1 MALSIIPRLNYHYA
15 FKDLIISLSGLFKK
29 HFNYDE
35 LKFMYNVDEVL
46 FFNHA
51 RTAMRIALNSLDLK
65 KDATVG
71 LMGFNCLTVM
81 NSIKSAGF
89 NLLFIDITDDF
100 QIDMSDFISKVGK
113 MDALIINHMFGIP
126 NSTILDI
133 RKDFPTLPVIED
145 CAHSFMTTLNGKL
158 TGTFGDIAVFSYGKG
173 KFPSVGDGGF
183 MILNNRNFAEV
194 VSEQYKELQTVSLLS
209 EIKNILSAVILSLM
223 HIPLVYKNITLRYFK
238 NLDNKKDL
246 VGKYSTKEKS
256 FYKSNL
262 NLFLSKVKVKDSL
275 LRQQKLNGEAIQ
287 KEIKAKLVA
296 YTGDYNCFMLPIYLE
311 NRDNFIE
318 YCAENG
324 VEAGK
329 HFSKSIQW
337 AKEFGYET
345 GTCPNAERIAE
356 KVVTLPV
363 HYSYNISKLRKVIC
377 NYFKYEKNG

>member
-51 RTAMRIALNSLDLK
+51 RTAMRIALNSLGLK
-65 KDATVG
+65 KGATVG

-81 NSIKSAGF
+81 NSIKLAGF
-89 NLLFIDITDDF
+89 NLLYIDVTDDF
-100 QIDMSDFISKVGK
+100 QIDMSDFNSKAGK

-126 NSTILDI
+126 NRTILEI

-158 TGTFGDIAVFSYGKG
+158 TGTFGDMAVFSYGKG

-183 MILNNRNFAEV
+183 LVINNKAFMNTLIT
-194 VSEQYKELQTVSLLS
+194 QYKELEPITFIS
-209 EIKNILSAVILSLM
+209 EIKNITTSVLLGILHM
-223 HIPLVYKNITLRYFK
+223 PFIYKNITLKLFK
-238 NLDNKKDL
+238 GIDNKKDI
-246 VGKYSTKEKS
+246 VGKYSTKEQS

-262 NLFLSKVKVKDSL
+262 NLFLSKIKAKDQL
-275 LRQQKLNGEAIQ
+275 LNKQKTNGKAIQ
-287 KEIKAKLVA
+287 KEINAKFVA
-296 YTGDYNCFMLPIYLE
+296 FKGDYNYFMLPIFLE
-311 NRDNFIE
+311 KRDEFIE

-324 VEAGK
+324 VEVGK

-337 AKEFGYET
+337 AKEFGYVD
-345 GTCPNAERIAE
+345 GSCPNAEKIAE
-356 KVVTLPV
+356 KIVTIPC
-363 HYSYNISKLRKVIC
+363 HYNFFKNKIQLICELIKNYN
-377 NYFKYEKNG
+377 NE

>member
-1 MALSIIPRLNYHYA
+1 MALSIIPRLNYHYT

-29 HFNYDE
+29 NFNYDE

-51 RTAMRIALNSLDLK
+51 RTAMRIALNSLNLK

-89 NLLFIDITDDF
+89 NLLFIDVTDDF
-100 QIDMSDFISKVGK
+100 QIDMCDFRTKVGK
-113 MDALIINHMFGIP
+113 MDALVINHMFGIP
-126 NSTILDI
+126 NKTII
-133 RKDFPTLPVIED
+133 EIKNQFPALPVIED
-145 CAHSFMTTLNGKL
+145 CAHSFMTTINGKL

-194 VSEQYKELQTVSLLS
+194 VSEQYEKLQTVSLLS
-209 EIKNILSAVILSLM
+209 EIKNILSAVVLSLM

-238 NLDNKKDL
+238 NLDNKKDF

-256 FYKSNL
+256 YYKSNL
-262 NLFLSKVKVKDSL
+262 NLFLSKLKVKESL
-275 LRQQKLNGEAIQ
+275 LRQQIINGEAIQ
-287 KEIKAKLVA
+287 KEIHAKLVA
-296 YTGDYNCFMLPIYLE
+296 YTGDYNYFMLPIYLE

-318 YCAENG
+318 YCAKNG
-324 VEAGK
+324 VEVGK
-329 HFSKSIQW
+329 HFTKSIHW

-345 GTCPNAERIAE
+345 GTCPNAEKIAE
-356 KVVTLPV
+356 KIVTLPV
-363 HYSYNISKLRKVIC
+363 HYSYNISKLRKMIN
-377 NYFKYEKNG
+377 NYFKLENNG